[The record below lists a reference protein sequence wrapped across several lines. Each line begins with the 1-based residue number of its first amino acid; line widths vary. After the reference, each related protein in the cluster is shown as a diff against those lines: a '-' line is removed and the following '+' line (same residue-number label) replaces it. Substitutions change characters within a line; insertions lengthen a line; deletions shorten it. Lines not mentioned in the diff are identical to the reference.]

1 MDIPSIHTIN
11 INSKLDER
19 LLINIGIYFILLV
32 DLIKFDMYSFTNVL
46 SLLVIINMNI
56 DPNIKPIIDI
66 ILKKLIPFLL
76 NLKLC
81 LKYFMFSPTKLY
93 LIK

>member
-11 INSKLDER
+11 INNKLDER

-46 SLLVIINMNI
+46 SLLVIINKNI